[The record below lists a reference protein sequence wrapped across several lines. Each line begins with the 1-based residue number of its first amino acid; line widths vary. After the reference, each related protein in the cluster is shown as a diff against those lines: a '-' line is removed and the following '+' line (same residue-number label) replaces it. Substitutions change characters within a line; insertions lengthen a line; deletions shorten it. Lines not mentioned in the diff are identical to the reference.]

1 MQRCGLFFNFSGLL
15 LILYFTSCD
24 TVQEEN
30 EEFLFSVINV
40 GQGLSQIGVYQGTA
54 VVWDMGPES
63 GGAEWLTVYKKA
75 GMPYINEIVLS
86 HGDLDH
92 TGGLSTITSDINWS
106 GMICLNDY
114 EDTSV
119 IKSRCSRWTKPVYFR
134 RIMRDDTL
142 LLGNT
147 IQINCLWPPEQFLKK
162 GEPFE
167 PNKYSLVFKVT
178 HGSSTALITSDID
191 SAAGEEIFC
200 HYGEKIKSDILVV
213 PHHGSLY
220 SYNYSFFSSVRPN
233 CAIVSYGQN
242 NYGHPSPN
250 VLSLLFSMNC
260 RVEFTAE
267 DGSFLFNSNGYY
279 WTQSW

>member
-1 MQRCGLFFNFSGLL
+1 MQRCGFYFKLASLL
-15 LILYFTSCD
+15 LILCFFSCD
-24 TVQEEN
+24 TIQEEN
-30 EEFLFSVINV
+30 EEFRFGVINV
-40 GQGLSQIGVYQGTA
+40 GQGLSQIGEYQGRA
-54 VVWDMGPES
+54 VVWDMGPEE
-63 GGAEWLTVYKKA
+63 GGKEWLEVYKKV
-75 GMPYINEIVLS
+75 GMPYINVIVLS

-92 TGGLSTITSDINWS
+92 TGGLHTITPDINWS

-119 IKSRCSRWTKPVYFR
+119 IKSRCTRWTKPVYFR
-134 RIMRDDTL
+134 RIMQDDTL
-142 LLGNT
+142 LLGEN
-147 IQINCLWPPEQFLKK
+147 IKIHCLWPPEQSLEK
-162 GEPFE
+162 GKLFE
-167 PNKYSLVFKVT
+167 PNKYSLVFKIT

-191 SAAGEEIFC
+191 SADCEEIFC
-200 HYGEKIKSDILVV
+200 RYGGQIKSDIFVV

-220 SYNYSFFSSVRPN
+220 SYDYSFFSSVRPN

-242 NYGHPSPN
+242 NYGHPSPR
-250 VLSLLFSMNC
+250 VISLLFSMNC

>member
-1 MQRCGLFFNFSGLL
+1 MQKCGLYFKLSSLL
-15 LILYFTSCD
+15 LLLYFTFCD
-24 TVQEEN
+24 TIPKEN
-30 EEFLFSVINV
+30 EEFRFSVINV
-40 GQGLSQIGVYQGTA
+40 GQGLSQIGQYKGTA
-54 VVWDMGPES
+54 IVWDMGPED
-63 GGAEWLTVYKKA
+63 GGREWLDVYKKS
-75 GMPYINEIVLS
+75 GMPYINVIILS

-92 TGGLSTITSDINWS
+92 TGGLNTLTPDINWS
-106 GMICLNDY
+106 GMICLNYY
-114 EDTSV
+114 EDTAV
-119 IKSRCSRWTKPVYFR
+119 IKSRCSRWIKPIYFR
-134 RIMRDDTL
+134 RIMQDDTL
-142 LLGNT
+142 LLGSD
-147 IQINCLWPPEQFLKK
+147 IQIHCLWPPEEAWKK
-162 GEPFE
+162 GDVFE
-167 PNKYSLVFKVT
+167 PNKYSLVFQII

-191 SAAGEEIFC
+191 SAAGEEIFFR
-200 HYGEKIKSDILVV
+200 YGGKIKSDILVV

-250 VLSLLFSMNC
+250 VISLLFSMNC